1 MRLSEIDP
9 ATISSGEKKDASHLD
24 PMLPYGEDDLTD
36 YIEQHCSDII
46 KLMKV
51 SGIFLYRGIKNQS
64 TTVFVGQSRQDRLP
78 KDTRQDISAYFD
90 KALASHGFKAL
101 RGNSI
106 FVTSN
111 LQQAAGYGETYA
123 IFPMNGFDYTY
134 TSMTDLIIKNG
145 HLIEYPDNLIEDA
158 TEWSSRNMDK
168 FDNDKDPEV
177 ARAMHEI
184 HWDIMSVQ
192 NISARDPDASVHILN
207 AKASLCQSLARLALI
222 GPLNS
227 KVDTNDPFVQQF
239 KKFDKTSSKNW
250 SLDAAIKN
258 LEPKNTDILAAM
270 RQGKEIFINGKYV
283 AVRYDITGHGSLLDR
298 IVGR

>member
-9 ATISSGEKKDASHLD
+9 GAIIPGDKRDASY
-24 PMLPYGEDDLTD
+24 MVASGEDDLKD
-36 YIEQHCSDII
+36 YIKQHCSDIV

-51 SGIFLYRGIKNQS
+51 SGIFLYRGVKNQS
-64 TTVFVGQSRQDRLP
+64 ATVFVGQSRQDRQP

-111 LQQAAGYGETYA
+111 LQQAAGYGEAYA

-134 TSMTDLIIKNG
+134 TSMTDLIIRNG
-145 HLIEYPDNLIEDA
+145 HLIEYPDNLIEDVS
-158 TEWSSRNMDK
+158 EWYNKNMGK

-177 ARAMHEI
+177 ASKMHEI
-184 HWDIMSVQ
+184 HWDVMSVQ
-192 NISARDPDASVHILN
+192 NISDRDPDASVHILN
-207 AKASLCQSLARLALI
+207 AKASLCQSLGQLANL
-222 GPLNS
+222 GPQNS
-227 KVDTNDPFVQQF
+227 KVDTNDPFIQQF
-239 KKFDKTSSKNW
+239 RSFDKSSSKNW

-258 LEPKNTDILAAM
+258 LEPKNTDILVAM
-270 RQGKEIFINGKYV
+270 RQGREIFINGKYV
-283 AVRYDITGHGSLLDR
+283 AVRYDVTERGDLLDR
-298 IVGR
+298 LVGR